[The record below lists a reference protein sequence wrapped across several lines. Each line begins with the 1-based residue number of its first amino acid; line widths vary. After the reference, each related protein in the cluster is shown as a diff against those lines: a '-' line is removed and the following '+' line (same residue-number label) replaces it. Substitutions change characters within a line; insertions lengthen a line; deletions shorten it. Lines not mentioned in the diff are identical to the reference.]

1 MAVCVLEIVT
11 WQLHSAHTCGKLNHQ
26 GCVVR
31 NGAVVK
37 MLASDCVQ
45 NCMYVSTVHEW
56 LVEGYVGVASLMAS
70 GSNMNIVSTFIPI

>member
-1 MAVCVLEIVT
+1 
-11 WQLHSAHTCGKLNHQ
+11 
-26 GCVVR
+26 
-31 NGAVVK
+31 

-45 NCMYVSTVHEW
+45 NCMYVSTVNEW